1 VVFVDNGKHGKNT
14 MADGVETIEF
24 EAKDGVVNYMVHSKG
39 QVTAEKAPNLK
50 KILTEK
56 ETERLAHEARVK
68 TERVDLVSLL

>member
-1 VVFVDNGKHGKNT
+1 
-14 MADGVETIEF
+14 
-24 EAKDGVVNYMVHSKG
+24 MVHSKG